1 MTKTTFKR
9 FKNGNFN
16 LKLNQDEITE
26 ARENPDRTMEIILY
40 NLMDN
45 GLQLIGSEFFLND
58 FEMGCYLYDE
68 FFDKGYIFKFND
80 IQKAIDGK
88 AIKFYSR
95 NISEDDRIEIEE
107 ELNQ

>member
-26 ARENPDRTMEIILY
+26 NPDRAMEMILY

-45 GLQLIGSEFFLND
+45 GLQLIGSEFCLND

-88 AIKFYSR
+88 TIKFIAR
-95 NISEDDRIEIEE
+95 NINEDDRMEIKE